1 MLPVIAPLQLLLLLL
16 LVVLVFLPNIV
27 LQFNLFPAAMS
38 PAIVP
43 APVEE
48 EEKEEELGVF
58 PGISATKLLDPL
70 R

>member
-1 MLPVIAPLQLLLLLL
+1 
-16 LVVLVFLPNIV
+16 
-27 LQFNLFPAAMS
+27 MS

-43 APVEE
+43 APVEEE

-70 R
+70 C